1 VRICW
6 WTEPSEQKRKYC
18 RAYLSPR
25 RKRILQEG
33 KLRQSSRS
41 LAQPF
46 LQNLGS
52 FSVLALW
59 RALSWQSR
67 SHHVCHMA
75 APLLSHRMG
84 LFGDNHLL
92 SLGSDIWE
100 VDGQQPLART
110 PGSQFAPPFVGGWFS
125 GESHDGE
132 GHLLDKWF
140 WSRGTRCNWE
150 SEAKNKWL
158 CLKIGFR
165 QNCKRPLLNSVGIVE
180 RSGWGWLGC
189 NPILVIS
196 SIHNKAC

>member
-1 VRICW
+1 MANHANMLM
-6 WTEPSEQKRKYC
+6 TEPSVQKWKYC

-25 RKRILQEG
+25 RKHILQER
-33 KLRQSSRS
+33 KWRQSSQS

-46 LQNLGS
+46 LQNLES

-75 APLLSHRMG
+75 APLLSHRMR

-110 PGSQFAPPFVGGWFS
+110 PGSQFAPCLLEVDSQAKATMVKVTFWTNDS
-125 GESHDGE
+125 GPGAPDATGSLRQRTNDSV
-132 GHLLDKWF
+132 LKWDF
-140 WSRGTRCNWE
+140 DRIANV
-150 SEAKNKWL
+150 L
-158 CLKIGFR
+158 CSTMLA
-165 QNCKRPLLNSVGIVE
+165 L
-180 RSGWGWLGC
+180 
-189 NPILVIS
+189 
-196 SIHNKAC
+196 